1 MEKSELESNDLVC
14 KYVRLGRERLER
26 DRLTGHERGLYYDE
40 EAAQHAV
47 DFFKYLKHSKG
58 EWAGEEF
65 TLSAWQEYEIIR
77 PLFGWRRSDGTRR
90 FRVAYIEI
98 PRKNGKSTLLAGIG
112 LYLFM
117 ADGEQGAEVYSA
129 ATKKDQARIV
139 FEEAK
144 RMLKASPELLEYAT
158 IHRDNLALGVTNSFY
173 RPLSADV
180 NSMDGFNIHGAIID
194 ELHAHKTS
202 ELWDV
207 IYTGRGSRRQPLMV
221 AITTAGNNRESVCW
235 EQRDYGTKILEQ
247 IFDDDSFFV
256 YIAHADDSDDWTK
269 ECTWIKAN
277 PNYGIS
283 VKPDEMREACEKAQ
297 RQTSARNSFLQKR
310 LNMWTEQFEAWIPV
324 ENWDNC
330 CKPISIEDL
339 KGKSCYLGLDLS
351 NRIDMTALSL
361 LFPLDGGVKRVFPF
375 FFMPEERLKLKEHQG
390 KRFYNKWYQDGFII
404 KTPGDVIDYDYI
416 LQKIKSLG
424 ELYSI
429 TEIGFDPWNSTQLV
443 TDLQAEGFNVVP
455 LRQGYGTLSDP
466 SKEFEKLI
474 LSKHIE
480 HDGNPVF
487 RWMIKNVGTECDAAG
502 NIKPSRKKSSDKI
515 DAVVATIMALARDI
529 VHTTDRSVYEERGI
543 LAF

>member
-1 MEKSELESNDLVC
+1 MEKSEPNNELVC
-14 KYVRLGRERLER
+14 KYVRLARERQKRDLE
-26 DRLTGHERGLYYDE
+26 TGHERGLYYDE
-40 EAAQHAV
+40 DAAQHAV

-58 EWAGEEF
+58 EWAGDEF
-65 TLSAWQEYEIIR
+65 TLQPWQEHEIIR
-77 PLFGWRRSDGTRR
+77 PLFGWKRADGTRR
-90 FRVAYIEI
+90 FRVAYIEL

-117 ADGEQGAEVYSA
+117 ADGEPGAEVYSA

-139 FEEAK
+139 YEEAK
-144 RMLKASPELLEYAT
+144 RMLKASPELAQFVT
-158 IHRDNLALGVTNSFY
+158 IHRDNLALEQTNSFY

-194 ELHAHKTS
+194 ELHAHKTG

-207 IYTGRGSRRQPLMV
+207 IYTGRGSRRQPLML
-221 AITTAGNNRESVCW
+221 AITTAGNNRESICW

-247 IFDDDSFFV
+247 IFDDDSFFCYV
-256 YIAHADDSDDWTK
+256 THIDEGDDWTQEWVWK
-269 ECTWIKAN
+269 KAN

-283 VKPDEMREACEKAQ
+283 VKPDEMHEACDKAK
-297 RQTSARNSFLQKR
+297 RQTSARNAFLQKR
-310 LNMWTEQFEAWIPV
+310 LNLWTEQMEAWIPV
-324 ENWDNC
+324 ENWDLC
-330 CKPISIEDL
+330 VKDISLEDL
-339 KGKSCYLGLDLS
+339 KGKPCYLGLDLS

-361 LFPLDGGVKRVFPF
+361 LFPLEGGRKLVFPF

-416 LQKIKSLG
+416 LQKIKSLA
-424 ELYSI
+424 ELYNI
-429 TEIGFDPWNSTQLV
+429 IEIGFDPWNSTQLV
-443 TDLQAEGFNVVP
+443 TDLQGEGFNVVP

-487 RWMIKNVGTECDAAG
+487 RWMIKNVGTESDAAG

-529 VHTTDRSVYEERGI
+529 VHANDKSIYEQRGVI
-543 LAF
+543 AF